1 MAWYL
6 SANARNPLEGAA
18 KVAINSIGGAGAVSA
33 LSGLGFRN
41 SKSSKEGED
50 PFGIDTRDAP
60 RRTTS
65 SGSERDYRTWQAT
78 EEGFAR
84 MRVELQNSAGKLQMS
99 NKDLPD
105 DLGLGGK
112 TAVEKFQEYMDKSPA
127 EKMRDAILA
136 EMGLTQ
142 EELDAMPPEQQEAV
156 EKEIAERFQQK
167 MEMQAKEAEEERQ
180 ARENPISIQA

>member
-1 MAWYL
+1 M
-6 SANARNPLEGAA
+6 
-18 KVAINSIGGAGAVSA
+18 AINSISGLGAGSA

-41 SKSSKEGED
+41 GKSAKESED
-50 PFGIDTRDAP
+50 PFAINTKEEP

-65 SGSERDYRTWQAT
+65 PGSERDYRAWQAT

-84 MRVELQNSAGKLQMS
+84 MRVELQNSAGKLEMS
-99 NKDLPD
+99 NKDLPA
-105 DLGLGGK
+105 DLELGGQ

-142 EELDAMPPEQQEAV
+142 EELDAMPPEQREAV
-156 EKEIAERFQQK
+156 EKEIAERFQQR
-167 MEMQAKEAEEERQ
+167 MEMQAKEEEEEKLQ
-180 ARENPISIQA
+180 RENPTIRTQA